1 MKISNEIKI
10 GLTVIIAIIITL
22 IGFRFMRDVPLFT
35 QPIEI
40 KSTFHR
46 VDGLTVGSIV
56 YVKGV
61 KVGSVKEMRLLPS
74 DSVQVTMNL
83 EGITAIPKGS
93 VAYLTALSLI
103 EGKSIVLEKSDSDE
117 YVETGDEIKGAYVE
131 TIVEVFAEKGEELG
145 QDLSSTFTELNQ
157 FLNQLNKTIDD
168 ETRQSVSET
177 FNNAERA
184 TRALSNILEEK
195 KEDIDRA
202 INATSRTMQQ
212 IDTLATD
219 NRTKVDSLL
228 FHLEENVRELKGTR
242 ENLNRSIVS
251 LNEILEK
258 VNNGDGTFSRMVND
272 PSLYNNIDS
281 MAVEMTRLLKGINE
295 DPGNYLKHMK
305 MIEIF

>member
-1 MKISNEIKI
+1 LKISNEIKI